1 MTEEERIFSGGLFS
15 SEEPELVEKKQRAH
29 RLSRAFNALYE
40 EDEQARQAILRQL
53 LGEVGEGTLML
64 GPIWFHYGC
73 HTRVGSGCFMNCNF
87 TVQDDAP
94 VTIGSHC
101 NFGPNV
107 TIVTP
112 LHPMLPGERRG
123 LVCADGKTRFLC
135 YAKPV
140 EIGSDC
146 WFGAN
151 VVVCRRD
158 GGPGLRDWRG
168 QRGNAGYSAQQLCRG
183 RAGARHPPHYPA
195 GRHCKHFSRAVLKT
209 RPSLRAKKPPPAKT
223 GQAGALF
230 CFVRRHSFLRRAA
243 RSCGRSA
250 QFST

>member
-123 LVCADGKTRFLC
+123 LVCADVTVGQGCVIGAGSVVTRDIPPNSF
-135 YAKPV
+135 AAGVPARV
-140 EIGSDC
+140 IRPITQQDAI
-146 WFGAN
+146 AN
-151 VVVCRRD
+151 IF
-158 GGPGLRDWRG
+158 PEL
-168 QRGNAGYSAQQLCRG
+168 Y
-183 RAGARHPPHYPA
+183 
-195 GRHCKHFSRAVLKT
+195 
-209 RPSLRAKKPPPAKT
+209 
-223 GQAGALF
+223 
-230 CFVRRHSFLRRAA
+230 
-243 RSCGRSA
+243 
-250 QFST
+250 

>member
-15 SEEPELVEKKQRAH
+15 SEEPELVGKKQRAH

-73 HTRVGSGCFMNCNF
+73 HTRVGSGCFMNGNF

-151 VVVCRRD
+151 VVVCPGVTVGQGCVIGAGSVVTRD
-158 GGPGLRDWRG
+158 IPP
-168 QRGNAGYSAQQLCRG
+168 NSFAAGVPARVIRPITQQDAIANIFPEL
-183 RAGARHPPHYPA
+183 Y
-195 GRHCKHFSRAVLKT
+195 
-209 RPSLRAKKPPPAKT
+209 
-223 GQAGALF
+223 
-230 CFVRRHSFLRRAA
+230 
-243 RSCGRSA
+243 
-250 QFST
+250 